1 MVASAMR
8 DLSGKTAFVT
18 GGSRG
23 IGRGVAEALV
33 AAGMRVSITGRD
45 EEAMAAALAALD
57 ARRPEHAA
65 AAEPVALG
73 AIADVRDPAALQAA
87 VDATIARFGGIDLVV
102 ANAGVG
108 AFGSVID
115 MDPEAWHTVIDTNL
129 TGVFNTLKATV
140 EALIVSSGLLV
151 SIGSLAG
158 ANFFAGGSAY
168 NASKFGLLGFT
179 QAVMLDLRERGV
191 RVSTIMP
198 GSVATHFNGREPAPE
213 DAWKLHPDDIA
224 EALLYLARCDARA
237 LPSKIEI
244 RPSQP
249 ARR

>member
-1 MVASAMR
+1 MR

-18 GGSRG
+18 GGNRG
-23 IGRGVAEALV
+23 IGRGVAEALA

-45 EEAMAAALAALD
+45 EEALAATLAALD
-57 ARRPEHAA
+57 GKAPRRDGDSG
-65 AAEPVALG
+65 PVGLG
-73 AIADVRDPAALQAA
+73 AVADVRQPASLQEA
-87 VDATIARFGGIDLVV
+87 VDATMARFGSIDVVV

-115 MDPEAWHTVIDTNL
+115 LDPEAWHAVIDTNL
-129 TGVFNTLKATV
+129 TGVFNTVKATV
-140 EALIVSSGLLV
+140 EPLMASSGLLV
-151 SIGSLAG
+151 TIGSLAG

-179 QAVMLDLRERGV
+179 QAVMLDLRDRGV

-198 GSVATHFNGREPAPE
+198 GSVATHFSGRDPTPE
-213 DAWKLHPDDIA
+213 EAWKLHPDDIA
-224 EALLYLARCDARA
+224 ETVLYLARLDARA
-237 LPSKIEI
+237 LPSRIEI
-244 RPSQP
+244 RPSRP

>member
-1 MVASAMR
+1 MR

-23 IGRGVAEALV
+23 IGRGVSEALV
-33 AAGMRVSITGRD
+33 AAGMRVSLTGRD
-45 EEAMAAALAALD
+45 EEALAATLAALD
-57 ARRPEHAA
+57 AAASRRADA
-65 AAEPVALG
+65 SEPAALG
-73 AIADVRDPAALQAA
+73 SIADVRDPASLQAA
-87 VDATIARFGGIDLVV
+87 VEATISRFGGIDLVV
-102 ANAGVG
+102 ANAGIG
-108 AFGSVID
+108 AFGSVVD
-115 MDPEAWHTVIDTNL
+115 LDPEDWHAVIDTNL
-129 TGVFNTLKATV
+129 TGVFNTVKATV
-140 EALIVSSGLLV
+140 GALEDSAGLLV
-151 SIGSLAG
+151 TIGSLAG

-198 GSVATHFNGREPAPE
+198 GSVATHFSGREPAPE
-213 DAWKLHPDDIA
+213 DAWKLQPDDIA
-224 EALLYLARCDARA
+224 ETVLYLARLDARA